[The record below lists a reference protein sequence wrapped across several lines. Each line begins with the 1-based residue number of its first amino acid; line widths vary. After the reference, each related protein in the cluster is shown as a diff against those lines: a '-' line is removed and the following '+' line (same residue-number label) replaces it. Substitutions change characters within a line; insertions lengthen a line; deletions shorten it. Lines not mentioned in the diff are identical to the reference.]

1 MISACLSHHCYKTQY
16 LLIIV
21 YQIKL
26 LKDKKFDMSIIAAST
41 VNNPW
46 HATIISFLYE
56 NATQSKLSNT
66 ASVNY
71 G

>member
-1 MISACLSHHCYKTQY
+1 
-16 LLIIV
+16 
-21 YQIKL
+21 L